1 MLVRGI
7 VFVLSTVAFT
17 FGRFAFAFGVRFAL
31 TGRLSFTLLFALA
44 LAFALPFRLSFAFL
58 FFGFLGLFSFRFVAV
73 FEFELLL
80 SFCSS
85 G

>member
-17 FGRFAFAFGVRFAL
+17 FGLFAFGVRFAL
-31 TGRLSFTLLFALA
+31 TGRLTFAL
-44 LAFALPFRLSFAFL
+44 LLALPLALSFRLSFAFL
-58 FFGFLGLFSFRFVAV
+58 FLGFLGLFSFRFVAV
-73 FEFELLL
+73 LVFALLL
-80 SFCSS
+80 AFCSS